1 MVRCPSFLLP
11 VLLPIALVCVSVPV
25 VAQSGTA
32 VTTVQSQKLSH
43 TQIQAHVLQ
52 LVSVDCSASPVKVFA
67 GGIVTLQAQGRSVQ
81 NLALRYTFTTDA
93 GQLMQSG
100 AVARLNTAGLGA
112 RTVHVTCSATDT
124 AGRAATQT
132 IAVTVMGVPHTEEL
146 HLPPHPIPGPPAPVI
161 LPPAPPPPHEDAH
174 KTGDNGAVPAI
185 AHPDQGVAP
194 PAPTP
199 APPAPT
205 PAPAPVTPEPQ
216 PDKPATDGA
225 QPAAPDVYTQGEA
238 IEKWK
243 SYLKTGRMDYNIP
256 NVMQLQ
262 QPVTASVVIHGIN
275 ATGAPLTPGAAQV
288 PLKVSD
294 YMRVDLIA
302 TGDPSAFTIT
312 PLPEGEKQEKLIL
325 PGGTTQWLWS
335 VTPNKPG
342 TRQPLHV
349 RAMLIYIN
357 PDKTETQTEIQSADV
372 SVQVDVP
379 SLWSR
384 IWSSFVIDPS
394 KPLSYI
400 VPGGA
405 GFTFIAGIVVWWWKR
420 THKEEKE

>member
-1 MVRCPSFLLP
+1 
-11 VLLPIALVCVSVPV
+11 LVCANTPT
-25 VAQSGTA
+25 VAAQGGA
-32 VTTVQSQKLSH
+32 AATTIQSQKLSH

-67 GGIVTLQAQGRSVQ
+67 GGVVTIQAQGRSVQ

-93 GQLMQSG
+93 GQLSQNG
-100 AVARLNTAGLGA
+100 ATARLNTAGLGA
-112 RTVHVTCSATDT
+112 RTVHVICAATDT

-132 IAVTVMGVPHTEEL
+132 VVVTVMGVPHTEEL
-146 HLPPHPIPGPPAPVI
+146 HLPPKPIPAPVI
-161 LPPAPPPPHEDAH
+161 LPPAPTPQHNEDAH
-174 KTGDNGAVPAI
+174 KTGNSGAVPTI
-185 AHPDQGVAP
+185 AQPDQGVAP
-194 PAPTP
+194 APP
-199 APPAPT
+199 PPAPA

-225 QPAAPDVYTQGEA
+225 HPVAPDVYTQGEA

-275 ATGAPLTPGAAQV
+275 ATGAPLAPGAAQV

-384 IWSSFVIDPS
+384 IWSSFVIDPA

-420 THKEEKE
+420 KHKEEKE